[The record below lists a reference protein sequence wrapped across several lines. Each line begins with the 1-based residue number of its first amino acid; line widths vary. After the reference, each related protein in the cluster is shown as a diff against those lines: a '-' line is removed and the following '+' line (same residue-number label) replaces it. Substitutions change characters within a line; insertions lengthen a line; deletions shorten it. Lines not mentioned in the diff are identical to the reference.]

1 MPTGLGI
8 AAVGGS
14 LISGIV
20 GAGAAKSAAGQ
31 QSDAAVRAA
40 QIQADAA
47 NNAANMQLGMF
58 NTIRGDLSP
67 YRDVGTSALPSYLAL
82 LGLGGGSSSAAPA
95 TGASAF
101 TGGAAAG
108 QPDWNAYY
116 QANPDVQ
123 QGYQSY
129 TQSPAYT
136 QGNSIYGAGLTP
148 TQYAQ
153 AHYTNY
159 GQAEGR
165 QLPDTPAA
173 STASGGSPA
182 SVYDPASMQAA
193 LEATPGYQFTRDQG
207 EKAVTSSLSA
217 RGLGGG
223 SGAFGKGLARF
234 VTGLADQTYQQQVG
248 NYQNAVGI
256 GQSAANQTGA
266 FGQGATTNATNAL
279 IGGANASAAGV
290 TGAANAG
297 AAGTVG
303 AANALTSG
311 INGATNGYLTS
322 KILGMYGNGA
332 GSGGADMGALA
343 SQYPAPY

>member
-67 YRDVGTSALPSYLAL
+67 YRGVGTAALPSYLAL
-82 LGLGGGSSSAAPA
+82 LGLGGGGSSAPS
-95 TGASAF
+95 TGMDAF
-101 TGGAAAG
+101 TGGGAASSG
-108 QPDWNAYY
+108 PDWNAYY

-123 QGYQSY
+123 QGYQAY

-159 GQAEGR
+159 GQ
-165 QLPDTPAA
+165 
-173 STASGGSPA
+173 
-182 SVYDPASMQAA
+182 
-193 LEATPGYQFTRDQG
+193 
-207 EKAVTSSLSA
+207 
-217 RGLGGG
+217 
-223 SGAFGKGLARF
+223 
-234 VTGLADQTYQQQVG
+234 
-248 NYQNAVGI
+248 
-256 GQSAANQTGA
+256 
-266 FGQGATTNATNAL
+266 
-279 IGGANASAAGV
+279 
-290 TGAANAG
+290 
-297 AAGTVG
+297 
-303 AANALTSG
+303 
-311 INGATNGYLTS
+311 
-322 KILGMYGNGA
+322 
-332 GSGGADMGALA
+332 
-343 SQYPAPY
+343 